1 MRLLFTFLLFLQS
14 ITLFGQDTVSNKLDD
29 LQLIKQFIAELA
41 NENKRADVVLSQY
54 VQVNNPGEELY
65 DYLEA
70 SLEEI
75 RINLMTK
82 NIEDIQ
88 YIPYA
93 QMQRKEIKDID
104 LEGLNSDHIYF
115 LKYRG
120 RHLLA
125 LYVEKDKIASFTLV
139 SKGYNKAHFVLY

>member
-93 QMQRKEIKDID
+93 QMPRKEIKDID
-104 LEGLNSDHIYF
+104 LEGLNSDNIYF